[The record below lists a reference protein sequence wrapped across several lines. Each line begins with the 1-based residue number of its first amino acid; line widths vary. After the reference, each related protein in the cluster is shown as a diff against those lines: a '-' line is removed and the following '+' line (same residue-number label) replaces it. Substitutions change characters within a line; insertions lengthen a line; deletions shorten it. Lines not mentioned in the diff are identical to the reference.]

1 MTAVNRVREKHGGA
15 LRGWMGLLILLA
27 LALPS
32 VAKVEVDFDPNL
44 AFSQFKTYAYIGGVE
59 HLVMMQLNLQ
69 LITDRVHRAVQREM
83 EKKGLREVQ
92 PNQNPDLVVRY
103 WAHSN
108 TELSS
113 AALGSWGPFGPFLGN
128 YWGYM
133 YDLMSIQS
141 TREGLLVVDLIDTKN
156 KDLAWRLYVAEK
168 IINVDKGWKKA
179 DEDFTKG
186 FESYPPS
193 AKQFEDKKKERANEK
208 PKPEQMQ

>member
-1 MTAVNRVREKHGGA
+1 M
-15 LRGWMGLLILLA
+15 
-27 LALPS
+27 
-32 VAKVEVDFDPNL
+32 
-44 AFSQFKTYAYIGGVE
+44 
-59 HLVMMQLNLQ
+59 
-69 LITDRVHRAVQREM
+69 
-83 EKKGLREVQ
+83 Q

-113 AALGSWGPFGPFLGN
+113 AVLGSWGPFGPFPGN

-156 KDLAWRLYVAEK
+156 KDLAWRLCVAEK
-168 IINVDKGWKKA
+168 IINVDKGWNKA

-193 AKQFEDKKKERANEK
+193 AKQIEDKKKERANEK
-208 PKPEQMQ
+208 PKTEQMQ